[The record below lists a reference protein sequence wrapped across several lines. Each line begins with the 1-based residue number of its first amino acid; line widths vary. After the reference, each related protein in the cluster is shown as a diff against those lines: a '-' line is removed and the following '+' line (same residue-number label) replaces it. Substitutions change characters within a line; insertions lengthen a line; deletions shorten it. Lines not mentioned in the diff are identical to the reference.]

1 MALQFE
7 TGITDPSDY
16 FEEEKSEREIPSADV
31 LTAGRFEISIYRT
44 LSAVADEWHALEKD
58 ADGLPYQE
66 FGWFEAWQTTVGE
79 SHGTVPVLVVVRENG
94 KFAFALPLGL
104 EQRRGCKALTILGQA
119 SNNQNV
125 GLWSTDCYQAMNGP
139 AEVEAVLA
147 AVCKHVG
154 ADLAHLANIPVEWHG
169 KTPPLLLK
177 RRIQS
182 PSPIYIGTIGDDF
195 EALFQ
200 RSFGKRS
207 GKTLLR
213 KQRKLEAAGDF
224 RILRAE
230 SKEDIRRGLDAFIA
244 QRIARESQAGIPSGC
259 TSPEKQQFLKNLAGL
274 GSQSRAKGGKPP
286 MDVWILEAGGAIR
299 ATYLALWNRD
309 RMISYSTSISQDE
322 LTSQSPGIVLLKG
335 IIETACLD
343 PDIHVLDL
351 GLGDEFYKHA
361 WSEPQEVNDCFLAIT
376 PKGRMALMQLEIRQG
391 LKAMIRNSPVLWK
404 TIRKLRQIRSQL
416 KS

>member
-7 TGITDPSDY
+7 SGITDPTD
-16 FEEEKSEREIPSADV
+16 FLETEESERDNQTAVV
-31 LTAGRFEISIYRT
+31 LTAGRFEISVYRT
-44 LSAVADEWHALEKD
+44 LSAAAGVWRSLEKD

-66 FGWFEAWQTTVGE
+66 FNWFEAWQTAVGQ
-79 SHGTVPVLVVVRENG
+79 GLGIKPVLVVARENDR
-94 KFAFALPLGL
+94 FAFALPLGL
-104 EQRRGCKALTILGQA
+104 EKRSGCTVLTVLGQA
-119 SNNQNV
+119 SNNQNI
-125 GLWSTDCYQAMNGP
+125 GLWSPEAYQATSGF
-139 AEVEAVLA
+139 AEIEEVLA
-147 AVCKHVG
+147 TVCKHVG
-154 ADLAHLANIPVEWHG
+154 ADLAHLANIPTEWRG

-177 RRIQS
+177 HRIQS
-182 PSPIYIGTIGDDF
+182 PSPVYIGSIGDDF
-195 EALFQ
+195 DALFQ
-200 RSFGKRS
+200 QSFGKRS

-224 RILRAE
+224 QILRAVNP
-230 SKEDIRRGLDAFIA
+230 EDIRRGLDAFIA
-244 QRIARESQAGIPSGC
+244 QRIAREAQSGIPSGC
-259 TSPEKQQFLKNLAGL
+259 TSPEKQKFLANLVGL
-274 GSQSRAKGGKPP
+274 GPETDVDSGAPP

-335 IIETACLD
+335 IIETACAD

-361 WSEPQEVNDCFLAIT
+361 WSDPQEVNDCFLAIT
-376 PKGRMALMQLEIRQG
+376 PRGWLALTLLEARQG
-391 LKAMIRNSPVLWK
+391 LKAMIRNSPPLWK
-404 TIRKLRQIRSQL
+404 AIRKLRQIRSQL